1 MKRRVIVMNG
11 QKLLQAEIDGKWVIE
26 KVSKAKDIKPGIYK
40 LYLAIDADKDQLF
53 AGVIVHR
60 DNNSVYQKTNQGL
73 VKYDRA
79 DFDRIVSGTSGG
91 I

>member
-11 QKLLQAEIDGKWVIE
+11 QKIVEAEIDGKWVIE

-53 AGVIVHR
+53 AGVIVHT

-79 DFDRIVSGTSGG
+79 DFDRIVSALTV
-91 I
+91 